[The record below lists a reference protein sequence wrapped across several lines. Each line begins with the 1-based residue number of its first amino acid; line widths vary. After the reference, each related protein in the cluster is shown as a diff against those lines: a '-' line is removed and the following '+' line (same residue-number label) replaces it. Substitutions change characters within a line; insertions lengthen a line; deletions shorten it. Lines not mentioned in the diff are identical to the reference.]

1 MDSKKIKAELASIRV
16 EAAAGRT
23 AEAFRRLKA
32 ITSPDHDYTLQTRYA
47 SLLKEMNPATLGLQ
61 KIKIALLGTST
72 LDLFASVFRYW
83 LAEEGFDAEVF
94 IGDFGIIHQAVL
106 DRSSRLYE
114 FEPEII
120 WLFTSHRDVRLQLD
134 SGSSLSA
141 VEEAVKR
148 AVGEYAS
155 LWDAIRENSSA
166 YVLQNNCDIH
176 MSRVF
181 GNFEGSVSWSHTS
194 LLRLFNIELAKTA
207 GPGRVIFDIDYLSS
221 LVGKKY
227 WYDARYWYHSKH
239 AFNINCTGMV
249 AYHGAKLIGAIRGKS
264 KKCIVLDL
272 DNTLWGGV
280 VADDGLE
287 GIRLG
292 DGSEGEAYVAFQQY
306 LKLLK
311 DRGILLA
318 VSSKNDEDSAKEPF
332 LKHPETKLRLD
343 DFVVFRANWKNKAD
357 NIRDIAATLNIG
369 LDSLV
374 FVDDNPAERALVRM
388 ELPMVVVPEMPED
401 PADYIPVLANG
412 GYFETVA
419 YSGEDQTRHASYK
432 ENASR
437 NAFQANFT
445 NMEEYLENLGMTAVV
460 GVFDELNIPRIAQL
474 INKSN
479 QFHLTTTRYTEADIM
494 RFQND
499 PQKICRY
506 FKLKDRFGDYGLVS
520 AVILEA
526 GGGGAGLFIDTWA
539 MSCRVLSR
547 GLEEFIMDEIL
558 SIAAGI
564 QAGKIYGRY
573 IPTKKNKLVAGLY
586 GHLNFKKHMDYSGCT
601 EWVLELADGKP
612 AYHFHIRHE

>member
-1 MDSKKIKAELASIRV
+1 MDSKKIKAELASIKV
-16 EAAAGRT
+16 DAAAGRT
-23 AEAFRRLKA
+23 LEAFHRMEA
-32 ITSPDHDYTLQTRYA
+32 IASPGHDYTLQSRYA
-47 SLLKEMNPATLGLQ
+47 SLLKEMNPAALGLQ

-72 LDLFASVFRYW
+72 LDLFADVFRYW
-83 LAEEGFDAEVF
+83 LAVEGFEAELF
-94 IGDFGIIHQAVL
+94 IGDFGTIHQTVL

-120 WLFTSHRDVRLQLD
+120 WLFTNYRDVRLQLD

-141 VEEAVKR
+141 VEETVKR
-148 AVGEYAS
+148 AVGEYVS
-155 LWDAIRENSSA
+155 LWGAIRENSSA

-181 GNFEGSVSWSHTS
+181 GNYEGSVSWSHS
-194 LLRLFNIELAKTA
+194 NLLRSFNIELAKTA
-207 GPGRVIFDIDYLSS
+207 GAGRAIFDIDYLSS

-249 AYHGAKLIGAIRGKS
+249 AYHGAKLIGAIKGKS

-280 VADDGLE
+280 VADDGID

-292 DGSEGEAYVAFQQY
+292 NGPEGEAYAAFHRY

-311 DRGILLA
+311 NRGILLA
-318 VSSKNDEDSAKEPF
+318 VSSKNNEETAKEPF
-332 LKHPETKLRLD
+332 LKHPETILNLD
-343 DFVVFRANWKNKAD
+343 DFAVFRANWKNKAD

-388 ELPMVVVPEMPED
+388 ELPMVVAPEMPED
-401 PADYIPVLANG
+401 PADFIPVLANG

-419 YSGEDQTRHASYK
+419 YSSEDQARHASYK

-437 NAFQANFT
+437 GAFQANFT
-445 NMEEYLENLGMTAVV
+445 NMEEYLESLGMTAVT
-460 GVFDELNIPRIAQL
+460 GEFDEPNVPRIAQL

-479 QFHLTTTRYTEADIM
+479 QFHLTTTRYTDTDIM

-520 AVILEA
+520 AVILQVIE
-526 GGGGAGLFIDTWA
+526 GGAGLFIDTWV

-547 GLEEFIMDEIL
+547 GLEQFIMDEII
-558 SIAAGI
+558 SVATGVH
-564 QAGKIYGRY
+564 AGKICGKY
-573 IPTKKNKLVAGLY
+573 IPTPKNKLVAGLF
-586 GHLNFKKHMDYSGCT
+586 GDLNFKKQSDNNGCT
-601 EWVLELADGKP
+601 EWVLDLADGKP